1 MHPISRTIGPRDNA
15 PQDYVRTDYGG
26 LVTFEAAPI
35 RIADEARIPL
45 PQSSV
50 DTEFFWHSGADG
62 YLRIQ
67 QCRQCSRY
75 AHPPAPRCRLC
86 RAPNPAP
93 TVVSGDAT
101 VFSYT
106 VNRQPFVP
114 WLPPPYVLAIVA
126 LAEQD
131 DVHLT
136 TRLVDIAVED
146 VRVGL
151 PVSVVFEKHS
161 DVYLPLFG
169 PSRAGAAGGGNGHA

>member
-1 MHPISRTIGPRDNA
+1 MGREHNA
-15 PQDYVRTDYGG
+15 PQDAVRTEHGG
-26 LVTFEAAPI
+26 LVTIEAAPI
-35 RIADEARIPL
+35 RIADDTHIPL

-67 QCRQCSRY
+67 QCRHCSRY
-75 AHPPAPRCRLC
+75 AHPPTPRCRRC
-86 RAPNPAP
+86 GAPNPAP

-126 LAEQD
+126 LAEQG

-136 TRLVDIAVED
+136 TRLVDIAAD
-146 VRVGL
+146 GVRIGL

-169 PSRAGAAGGGNGHA
+169 PSRARAAGEDNHHA

>member
-1 MHPISRTIGPRDNA
+1 MTI
-15 PQDYVRTDYGG
+15 
-26 LVTFEAAPI
+26 EAAPI
-35 RIADEARIPL
+35 RIADDARIPV
-45 PQSSV
+45 PQHSV
-50 DTEFFWHSGADG
+50 DTEFFWRSGADG

-67 QCRQCSRY
+67 QCSRCHRY
-75 AHPPAPRCRLC
+75 AHPPTPRCRHC
-86 RAPNPAP
+86 GAPGPHP

-106 VNRQPFVP
+106 VNRQAFVP

-136 TRLVDIAVED
+136 TRLVDIAADD
-146 VRVGL
+146 VRIGL
-151 PVSVVFEKHS
+151 PVSVVFEQHA

-169 PSRAGAAGGGNGHA
+169 PSRAHPAKRGDRGA